1 MKYNNIKK
9 IIYLIPINKKKE
21 LVFLILFLFVGII
34 VEMVG
39 IGVIIPGLSM
49 ILNPGISKSYPI
61 IQTGLKFIGNPSQS
75 ILINLVLTFFIII
88 YFIKFIFF
96 IFLTWKQ
103 NNFSNAINLSISQ
116 ELFKGYL
123 ASPYSFHLNRNSS
136 QLLRIIQNDVGAF
149 FGMIQG
155 IIIIAIELTM
165 LIGISLVLLISE
177 PFGTLLIVSFFLIF
191 GTIFQRL
198 IKGKLLKYGKNKQ
211 YYGGLIYQSLL
222 QGFGAVKDVKLLGR
236 EEFFENEFK
245 NNNIIFT
252 KNNIKIN
259 ILNVLPRPY
268 LEFISVVGLSI
279 MIFTLTKK
287 GENLTTLVPIL
298 GVFLAASFRMIPSI
312 NRIMSSMQV
321 IRVSKISVDTLY
333 KEIVQIRL
341 TNNSLPVKVFINGGF
356 KNKISII
363 DVSYKYPNTDKYILS
378 NINLEIEF
386 GKSIGIVGP
395 SGSGKSTLV
404 DLILGLLTPTNGLVL
419 VDDQDIQNNLRSWQK
434 NIGYVPQNIF
444 LTDDSIKK
452 NVAFGIPENEI
463 DNNALWSALKS
474 SQLNDYVLSLPDGV
488 NTFVGERGVRLSGG
502 QRQRIGIARALYHNP
517 NVLVFDEATS
527 ALDSK
532 TELDFM
538 QAVNQLKGIKT
549 LIIIAHRISTL
560 KNCDKIITIKEESV
574 IFC

>member
-1 MKYNNIKK
+1 LKYSNIKK
-9 IIYLIPINKKKE
+9 IIYLIPVNKKKE
-21 LVFLILFLFVGII
+21 VLFLILFMFLGII
-34 VEMVG
+34 LEMVG

-49 ILNPGISKSYPI
+49 ILNPGVYKSYPI
-61 IQTGLKFIGNPSQS
+61 AENGLKFIGNPSQS
-75 ILINLVLTFFIII
+75 TLIFLVLSFFIII

-123 ASPYSFHLNRNSS
+123 ASPYSFHLNKNSS

-149 FGMIQG
+149 FGMMQA
-155 IIIIAIELTM
+155 IIIIAIEMTM

-177 PFGTLLIVSFFLIF
+177 PFGTILIVSFFLIF
-191 GTIFQRL
+191 GIIFQRL
-198 IKGKLLKYGKNKQ
+198 IKGKLLKFGKNKQ

-236 EEFFENEFK
+236 EFFFENEFK
-245 NNNIIFT
+245 KNNIIFT

-279 MIFTLTKK
+279 MILVLTKN

-321 IRVSKISVDTLY
+321 IRVTKISIDTLY
-333 KEIVQIRL
+333 DELVQIRHTDTSQPVEVL
-341 TNNSLPVKVFINGGF
+341 INSGF

-363 DVSYKYPNTDKYILS
+363 DVSYKYPNTDKNILS
-378 NINLEIEF
+378 KINLEIEF

-404 DLILGLLTPTNGLVL
+404 DLILGLLSPTKGMIL
-419 VDDQDIQNNLRSWQK
+419 VDDQNIQNNLREWQK

-474 SQLNDYVLSLPDGV
+474 SQLNDYVLNLPDGV

-538 QAVNQLKGIKT
+538 QAVDQLKGIKT

-560 KNCDKIITIKEESV
+560 SNCDKIISIKDEAV
-574 IFC
+574 IFL

>member
-1 MKYNNIKK
+1 LKYSNIKK
-9 IIYLIPINKKKE
+9 IIYLIPVNKKKE
-21 LVFLILFLFVGII
+21 VLYLILFMFLGII
-34 VEMVG
+34 LEMVG

-49 ILNPGISKSYPI
+49 ILNPGVYKTYPI
-61 IQTGLKFIGNPSQS
+61 AQNGLKFIGNPSQS
-75 ILINLVLTFFIII
+75 TLIFLVLSFFIII

-123 ASPYSFHLNRNSS
+123 ASPYSFHLNKNSS

-149 FGMIQG
+149 FGMMQA
-155 IIIIAIELTM
+155 IIIIAIEMTM
-165 LIGISLVLLISE
+165 LIGISLVLIISE
-177 PFGTLLIVSFFLIF
+177 PFGTILIVSFFLIF
-191 GTIFQRL
+191 GIIFQRL
-198 IKGKLLKYGKNKQ
+198 IKGKLLKFGKNKQ

-236 EEFFENEFK
+236 EFFFENEFK
-245 NNNIIFT
+245 KNNIIFT

-279 MIFTLTKK
+279 MILVLTKN
-287 GENLTTLVPIL
+287 GENLITLVPTL

-321 IRVSKISVDTLY
+321 IRVTKISIDTLY
-333 KEIVQIRL
+333 DELVQIRL
-341 TNNSLPVKVFINGGF
+341 TDTSQPVEVLINSGF

-363 DVSYKYPNTDKYILS
+363 DVSYKYPNTDKNILS
-378 NINLEIEF
+378 KINLEIEF

-404 DLILGLLTPTNGLVL
+404 DLILGLLTPTKGMIL
-419 VDDQDIQNNLRSWQK
+419 VDNQNIQNNLRAWQK

-474 SQLNDYVLSLPDGV
+474 SQLNDYVLNLPDGV

-538 QAVNQLKGIKT
+538 QAVDQLKGIKT

-560 KNCDKIITIKEESV
+560 SNCDKIISIKDEAV
-574 IFC
+574 IFL

>member
-1 MKYNNIKK
+1 MKYSNIKK
-9 IIYLIPINKKKE
+9 IIYLIPVNKKKE
-21 LVFLILFLFVGII
+21 VLYLILFMFLGII
-34 VEMVG
+34 LEMVG

-49 ILNPGISKSYPI
+49 ILNPGVYKTYPI
-61 IQTGLKFIGNPSQS
+61 AQNGLKFIGNPSQS
-75 ILINLVLTFFIII
+75 TLIFLVLSFFIII

-123 ASPYSFHLNRNSS
+123 ASPYSFHLNKNSS

-149 FGMIQG
+149 FGMMQA
-155 IIIIAIELTM
+155 IIIIAIEMTM
-165 LIGISLVLLISE
+165 LIGISLVLIISE
-177 PFGTLLIVSFFLIF
+177 PFGTILIVSFFLIF
-191 GTIFQRL
+191 GIIFQRL
-198 IKGKLLKYGKNKQ
+198 IKGKLLKFGKNKQ

-236 EEFFENEFK
+236 EFFFENEFK
-245 NNNIIFT
+245 KNNIIFT

-279 MIFTLTKK
+279 MILVLTKN
-287 GENLTTLVPIL
+287 GENLITLVPTL

-321 IRVSKISVDTLY
+321 IRVTKISIDTLY
-333 KEIVQIRL
+333 DELVQIRL
-341 TNNSLPVKVFINGGF
+341 TDTSQPVEVLINSGF

-363 DVSYKYPNTDKYILS
+363 DVSYKYPNTDKNILS
-378 NINLEIEF
+378 KINLEIEF

-404 DLILGLLTPTNGLVL
+404 DLILGLLTPTKGMIL
-419 VDDQDIQNNLRSWQK
+419 VDNQNIQNNLRAWQK

-474 SQLNDYVLSLPDGV
+474 SQLNDYVLNLPDGV

-538 QAVNQLKGIKT
+538 QAVDQLKGIKT

-560 KNCDKIITIKEESV
+560 SNCDKIISIKDEAV
-574 IFC
+574 IFL

>member
-1 MKYNNIKK
+1 MKYSNIKK
-9 IIYLIPINKKKE
+9 IIYLIPVNKKKE
-21 LVFLILFLFVGII
+21 VLFLILFMFLGII
-34 VEMVG
+34 LEMVG

-49 ILNPGISKSYPI
+49 ILNPGVYKSYPI
-61 IQTGLKFIGNPSQS
+61 AENGLKFIGNPSQS
-75 ILINLVLTFFIII
+75 TLIFLVLSFFIII

-123 ASPYSFHLNRNSS
+123 ASPYSFHLNKNSS

-149 FGMIQG
+149 FGMMQA
-155 IIIIAIELTM
+155 IIIIAIEMTM

-177 PFGTLLIVSFFLIF
+177 PFGTILIVSFFLIF
-191 GTIFQRL
+191 GIIFQRL
-198 IKGKLLKYGKNKQ
+198 IKGKLLKFGKNKQ

-236 EEFFENEFK
+236 EFFFENEFK
-245 NNNIIFT
+245 KNNIIFT

-279 MIFTLTKK
+279 MILVLTKN

-321 IRVSKISVDTLY
+321 IRVTKISIDTLY
-333 KEIVQIRL
+333 DELVQIRHTDTSQPVEVL
-341 TNNSLPVKVFINGGF
+341 INSGF

-363 DVSYKYPNTDKYILS
+363 DVSYKYPNTDKNILS
-378 NINLEIEF
+378 KINLEIEF

-404 DLILGLLTPTNGLVL
+404 DLILGLLSPTKGMIL
-419 VDDQDIQNNLRSWQK
+419 VDDQNIQNNLREWQK

-474 SQLNDYVLSLPDGV
+474 SQLNDYVLNLPDGV

-538 QAVNQLKGIKT
+538 QAVDQLKGIKT

-560 KNCDKIITIKEESV
+560 SNCDKIISIKDEAV
-574 IFC
+574 IFL